1 MRKFKNIT
9 LSLLIVLLGMVL
21 ISCRKKDKAKP
32 IITGYQDW
40 EITEGDP
47 EPNYLEGVLVT
58 DNVDENIKPVIKS
71 NTVIRNVAG
80 DYEVVITA
88 TDRAGNI
95 ASVTI
100 KVKVLQKEEPLG
112 FEAILLKEAEKFNL
126 YVRSNDEVIGLI
138 IKFGTNSTDLTEDD
152 IKLFN
157 LPEDWLYDVYVN
169 NGIITIATTGNI
181 KLNIEELKILVTV
194 NIIDDNMSLN
204 IIEVTNM

>member
-21 ISCRKKDKAKP
+21 ISCRKKDKVKP